1 MRRRAT
7 APPPPRTPP
16 PSRWQARR
24 AELEV
29 ALGGVQLRA
38 MERAVALAA
47 GVRAG
52 ATPDGVAYWTRP
64 GSPGSPGKA
73 GAGAAVGASAGAV
86 LPIAGIHGF
95 GGDKETWLMMA
106 ALIPRARGL
115 ALIDLPGHGRS
126 ADVPEDRASIRH
138 HAEAALRVLD
148 ELGFERAVVC
158 GNSMGGGVALRL
170 AESWPDRVAGLVL
183 VASVGRDV
191 HDGPATAWITGD
203 NPLIPREADIE
214 RFMELVLERPPPVGR
229 AVIRHVVTQRARRA
243 DALHQLFRGFVLAGG
258 DAGVPRD
265 LAAIHQPA
273 LVIHGEQDRIIDKRV
288 AEDLAAALPA
298 AELIVMRGVGHA
310 PQLEAPRHTAR
321 IVERFARRLD
331 GGPAPE

>member
-7 APPPPRTPP
+7 APPPPRTAP

-29 ALGGVQLRA
+29 TLGGVQLRA
-38 MERAVALAA
+38 MGRAVALAA

-52 ATPDGVAYWTRP
+52 VTPGGIAYWGR
-64 GSPGSPGKA
+64 PGKA
-73 GAGAAVGASAGAV
+73 GVGGAAA
-86 LPIAGIHGF
+86 LPLAGIHGF

-126 ADVPEDRASIRH
+126 ADVPEDQASIRH

-148 ELGFERAVVC
+148 QLGFDRAVIC

-170 AESWPDRVAGLVL
+170 ATSWPDRVAGLVL
-183 VASVGRDV
+183 VASVGRDI
-191 HDGPATAWITGD
+191 HDADARTWATGD
-203 NPLIPREADIE
+203 NPLIPGEADVE

-229 AVIRHVVTQRARRA
+229 AVIRYVLTKRARRA
-243 DALHQLFRGFVLAGG
+243 EALRRLFRGFVLAGG
-258 DAGVPRD
+258 EAGVPAA
-265 LAAIHQPA
+265 LASIRKPT
-273 LVIHGEQDRIIDKRV
+273 LIIHGEQDRIIDRRV
-288 AEDLAAALPA
+288 AEDLAAALPR
-298 AELIVMRGVGHA
+298 AELVVMRGVGHA
-310 PQLEAPRHTAR
+310 PQLEAPRHVAR

-331 GGPAPE
+331 GGRDSQ

>member
-1 MRRRAT
+1 MTRRRAT
-7 APPPPRTPP
+7 AAPPPRTAP

-29 ALGGVQLRA
+29 ALGGAQLRA
-38 MERAVALAA
+38 MTRATALAA

-52 ATPDGVAYWTRP
+52 IAPGDVAYWGR
-64 GSPGSPGKA
+64 PGKA
-73 GAGAAVGASAGAV
+73 GTGGAAP

-95 GGDKETWLMMA
+95 GGDKETWLMMG

-148 ELGFERAVVC
+148 QLGMDRAVIC

-170 AESWPDRVAGLVL
+170 AASWPDRVAGLVL
-183 VASVGRDV
+183 VASVGRDL
-191 HDGPATAWITGD
+191 HDGGARAWITGD

-214 RFMELVLERPPPVGR
+214 AFMELVLERPPPVGR

-243 DALHQLFRGFVLAGG
+243 DALHRLFRGFVLAGG
-258 DAGVPRD
+258 DDGVPRE
-265 LAAIHQPA
+265 LAAVQQPA

-331 GGPAPE
+331 ARSDSQ

>member
-1 MRRRAT
+1 VIAS
-7 APPPPRTPP
+7 A
-16 PSRWQARR
+16 R

-38 MERAVALAA
+38 MERAIALAA

-52 ATPDGVAYWTRP
+52 EAPGGVAYCARS
-64 GSPGSPGKA
+64 GRSRV
-73 GAGAAVGASAGAV
+73 AV
-86 LPIAGIHGF
+86 PIVGIHGF

-148 ELGFERAVVC
+148 RVGIERALIC

-170 AESWPDRVAGLVL
+170 ASSWPDRVAGLVL

-191 HDGPATAWITGD
+191 HDGGARAWVTGE
-203 NPLIPREADIE
+203 NPLIPREADID

-229 AVIRHVVTQRARRA
+229 AVIRYVITQRARRA
-243 DALHQLFRGFVLAGG
+243 GALERLFRGFVLAAG
-258 DAGVPRD
+258 DAGVPRE
-265 LAAIHQPA
+265 LAAIRQPA

-288 AEDLAAALPA
+288 AEHLAAALPA

-331 GGPAPE
+331 GGADSQ